1 MRFDSHVVD
10 LLKIAADLV
19 NAQTCVHAGGRPA
32 HVPSRRELRDELGGI
47 LAREGRRPAVEERD
61 VRVLARFA
69 QDARRIFEAAADE
82 DLDSA
87 AAATN
92 ELLSWARP
100 MPRLDKHGSAWD
112 MHFHGPTDRLGDGWA
127 AGCAAALTMAL
138 GSAGAGRLG
147 VCAAP
152 DCDRAYVDRSKNG
165 TRSFCGIVCQNRVK
179 NVRHRRT
186 RRASRREPT
195 RGSAATA

>member
-1 MRFDSHVVD
+1 MH
-10 LLKIAADLV
+10 
-19 NAQTCVHAGGRPA
+19 
-32 HVPSRRELRDELGGI
+32 
-47 LAREGRRPAVEERD
+47 
-61 VRVLARFA
+61 VLARFA

-100 MPRLDKHGSAWD
+100 TPRLEQHDSTWD
-112 MHFHGPTDRLGDGWA
+112 MHFHGRTDRLGDGWA

-138 GSAGAGRLG
+138 GSARAGRLG

-152 DCDRAYVDRSKNG
+152 DCDRVYVDRSKNG
-165 TRSFCGIVCQNRVK
+165 TRCFCGIACQNRVK
-179 NVRHRRT
+179 NVRHRQNRSL
-186 RRASRREPT
+186 RHAM
-195 RGSAATA
+195 